1 MRGRSDMLSAVACRE
16 CRMPRSKDREPH
28 DDDPLYRIYVELLR
42 LREQIETLEKK
53 ARDRKSKAIG
63 RRHRRP
69 RR

>member
-1 MRGRSDMLSAVACRE
+1 
-16 CRMPRSKDREPH
+16 MPRSKDREPP

-53 ARDRKSKAIG
+53 ARDRRSKAIG